1 MTREEAIE
9 KLKSQRNVTCN
20 GCLHAV
26 GWCESHCKLSEAIDM
41 AIEALKQ
48 QEPCGDVVSRQAAID
63 ALQKCRKHCIDPFD
77 SYHIDIQDAE
87 NELMKLPSAQ
97 LSVPIGLDLIDRKSA
112 IAEVCKRECN
122 ESEPCKGEC
131 GAVIALEILPTI
143 QAKPRSG
150 HWIKDNTDD
159 CPPVF
164 KMFRIC
170 SECGCV
176 RTEETKYCPNC
187 GVYMEVNKNG
197 TNR

>member
-1 MTREEAIE
+1 MTKEEAIT
-9 KLKSQRNVTCN
+9 KLKSKRDEVCN
-20 GCLHAV
+20 DCLHAV
-26 GWCESHCKLSEAIDM
+26 GWCETHCGFSEAINI
-41 AIEALKQ
+41 AIEALRHPASSNTIDR
-48 QEPCGDVVSRQAAID
+48 QEAIA

-87 NELMKLPSAQ
+87 NELIKLPSAQ

-187 GVYMEVNKNG
+187 GVYMEVDKNG

>member
-1 MTREEAIE
+1 MEYKDAIYWLNNLIGKHGDEYDVALEMAINSLKQLNAPLNDKRQSSPQIATDYEINGAPYIIDKREAI
-9 KLKSQRNVTCN
+9 
-20 GCLHAV
+20 A
-26 GWCESHCKLSEAIDM
+26 
-41 AIEALKQ
+41 
-48 QEPCGDVVSRQAAID
+48 

-87 NELMKLPSAQ
+87 NELMKLPSVQQNA
-97 LSVPIGLDLIDRKSA
+97 PI
-112 IAEVCKRECN
+112 
-122 ESEPCKGEC
+122 
-131 GAVIALEILPTI
+131 
-143 QAKPRSG
+143 KPKSG

-187 GVYMEVNKNG
+187 GVYMEVDKNG

>member
-1 MTREEAIE
+1 MTREEAIK

-26 GWCESHCKLSEAIDM
+26 GWCESHCKFSEAIDM

-48 QEPCGDVVSRQAAID
+48 PEPCGDVVSRQAAID
-63 ALQKCRKHCIDPFD
+63 TLQKCRKHCIDPFD

-87 NELMKLPSAQ
+87 NELIKLPSA
-97 LSVPIGLDLIDRKSA
+97 
-112 IAEVCKRECN
+112 
-122 ESEPCKGEC
+122 
-131 GAVIALEILPTI
+131 

-164 KMFRIC
+164 RMFRIC

-187 GVYMEVNKNG
+187 GVYMEVDKNG